1 MKAAVLRG
9 VRDLYIEDV
18 AAPEPGPGQV
28 LVRVKATAICG
39 TDLGIYTGKSRANL
53 PLIPGHESSGT
64 VVALGP
70 GARGVSVG
78 DRVVLNP
85 LLFCLRCRYCLAGRP
100 NLCLEGGLMGRE
112 RPGTFAEFVAVED
125 YRCHR
130 LPDSVSFGD
139 ATSLVVLSTVVA
151 GQRLARIRPG
161 NSVAV
166 VGLGAAGILHTQLAK
181 VSGAHPVFGVSRS
194 AWKLDLARRRGADMT
209 IGGGDVVRE
218 VLKHTD
224 GIGVDVAIE
233 CAGKAETLRQA
244 MEMTRPGGTVLAFG
258 ILPPHLEDFDGFDLY
273 YKELTVV
280 GSRAMLP
287 EDFDGAIKAT
297 ERGAID
303 LSSIVT
309 HTYALDELKAAFG
322 KVETSPG
329 DVLRAVIEI

>member
-1 MKAAVLRG
+1 MKAAVLRD
-9 VRDLYIEDV
+9 VRDLSIKDIE
-18 AAPEPGPGQV
+18 APEPGPGQV

-53 PLIPGHESSGT
+53 PLVPGHESSGT

-85 LLFCLRCRYCLAGRP
+85 LLFCLRCPYCLAGKP
-100 NLCLEGGLMGRE
+100 NLCLNGGLMGRE
-112 RPGTFAEFVAVED
+112 APGTFAEFVAVED

-130 LPDSVSFGD
+130 LPETVGFND
-139 ATSLVVLSTVVA
+139 ATSLVVLSTVLA
-151 GQRLARIRPG
+151 GHRQITIRPG
-161 NSVAV
+161 TSVAV
-166 VGLGAAGILHTQLAK
+166 VGLGSAGILHTQLAK
-181 VSGAHPVFGVSRS
+181 ASGAYPVFGVSRS
-194 AWKLDLARRRGADMT
+194 AWKLELARRRGADVT

-224 GIGVDVAIE
+224 GLGVDVAIE

-258 ILPPHLEDFDGFDLY
+258 ILPSHLGDFDGFDLY

-280 GSRAMLP
+280 GTRAMLP
-287 EDFDGAIKAT
+287 EDFEGAIRAT
-297 ERGAID
+297 ERGLID
-303 LSSIVT
+303 LDSIVT
-309 HTYALDELKAAFG
+309 HTYSLDELKAAFD

-329 DVLRAVIEI
+329 DVLRVVVEI